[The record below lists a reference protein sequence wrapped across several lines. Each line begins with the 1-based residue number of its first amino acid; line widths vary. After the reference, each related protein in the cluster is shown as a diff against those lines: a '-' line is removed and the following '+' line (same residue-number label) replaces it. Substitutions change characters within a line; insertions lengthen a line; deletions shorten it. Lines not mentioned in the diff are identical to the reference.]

1 MRINLMWLPTNH
13 RRKSNMTAQA
23 GTMLVEQIAPRL
35 RTLVP
40 KSVKPVGAEDPEEL
54 LQDALAIAANMLHR
68 VEQSGKQFTPGNIAY
83 YVILHMRSGRRSQGS
98 SRVDTMGIGTQLD
111 GSSSVLSFEEE
122 VGYDPELDAPIT
134 LGELLASEHED
145 PAMKASRNIDWEL
158 FIRTHDYRYGIM
170 IKGIAEG
177 QSLKATAEA
186 SEHLYA
192 SLYGLKERLA
202 ADVREY
208 LGEEAVADS
217 VKTPKWKACI
227 NRDREKA
234 SCRADRR
241 RR

>member
-1 MRINLMWLPTNH
+1 
-13 RRKSNMTAQA
+13 MTAQA
-23 GTMLVEQIAPRL
+23 GNMLVEEITPRL

-40 KSVKPVGAEDPEEL
+40 KSVKPVGGEDAEEL
-54 LQDALAIAANMLHR
+54 LQDAITIAAQMLHR
-68 VEQSGKQFTPGNIAY
+68 VEVSGKTVTPGNIAY

-98 SRVDTMGIGTQLD
+98 SRVDTMAVGTQLD

-134 LGELLASEHED
+134 LGDLLASDHED
-145 PAMKASRNIDWEL
+145 PSMEAARNIDWEL

-177 QSLKATAEA
+177 QSLKATAER

-208 LGEEAVADS
+208 LGDEAVAES
-217 VKTPKWKACI
+217 VQVPRWKACI

-241 RR
+241 KR

>member
-1 MRINLMWLPTNH
+1 
-13 RRKSNMTAQA
+13 MTAQA
-23 GTMLVEQIAPRL
+23 GTMLVEEIAPRL

-134 LGELLASEHED
+134 LGDLLASEHED

-177 QSLKATAEA
+177 RSLKATAEA
-186 SEHLYA
+186 SEHLYM
-192 SLYGLKERLA
+192 SLYGLKEKMA
-202 ADVREY
+202 EDVREY
-208 LGEEAVADS
+208 LGEEALADS

-241 RR
+241 KR